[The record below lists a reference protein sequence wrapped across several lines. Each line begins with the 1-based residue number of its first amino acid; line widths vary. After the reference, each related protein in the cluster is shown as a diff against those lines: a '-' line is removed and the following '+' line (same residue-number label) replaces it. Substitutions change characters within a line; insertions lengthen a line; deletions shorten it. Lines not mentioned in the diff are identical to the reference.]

1 MLWWITETRVQ
12 HCSSSVLASLSNC
25 TSSSHNTVRDKRAG
39 KTLFRRLRVCARVW
53 VRKRYS
59 SKADWMEEAAA
70 ISYLSAL
77 ASRPDTLPPCGFP
90 VSWQR
95 SWIMYPSVCLSV
107 PSTGHRGSC
116 QLVIGSLQVK
126 MTCGGAAALA
136 LSPCPALDR
145 RRSTLSLPMA

>member
-1 MLWWITETRVQ
+1 MLWWITETRV
-12 HCSSSVLASLSNC
+12 CSSVLTSLSNS
-25 TSSSHNTVRDKRAG
+25 TSSPHNTVRDKRVG
-39 KTLFRRLRVCARVW
+39 KTLFRRLCICAH
-53 VRKRYS
+53 VRERERAKRS
-59 SKADWMEEAAA
+59 NADWMEEAAA
-70 ISYLSAL
+70 VSYLSAL
-77 ASRPDTLPPCGFP
+77 ASRPDMLPPCGFP

-136 LSPCPALDR
+136 LSACPALDR